1 MKKYITELI
10 GSFFLV
16 LALGMTGNALASG
29 LLIIPVIYLGAHIS
43 GAHYNPAVSISFW
56 ATGNMPQ
63 KTMWGYIGIQTAG
76 AFAGCLMI
84 YFMAGSA
91 FQTVPSSAV
100 TPLQYGLAELIFVLL
115 LCMLYLTLFLTD
127 QFRNNQIYGVAIGL
141 SYAGILLIG
150 EPVSGGV
157 FNPSVA
163 IAASVVDY
171 FDFGE
176 SYIYLPVFVLAPA
189 VGGIFAGHLFT
200 YLLKQEPGSQ
210 EAK

>member
-29 LLIIPVIYLGAHIS
+29 LMIIPIIYMGAHIS
-43 GAHYNPAVSISFW
+43 GAHYNPAISISFW

-76 AFAGCLMI
+76 AIAGCLMI

-91 FQTVPSSAV
+91 YQTVPSSAV
-100 TPLQYGLAELIFVLL
+100 TPLQYGSAELIFVLL
-115 LCMLYLTLFLTD
+115 LCMLYLTLFLTE
-127 QFRNNQIYGVAIGL
+127 QFKGNRIYGVAIGL

-150 EPVSGGV
+150 EPVSGGA

-163 IAASVVDY
+163 IAASLVDF
-171 FDFGE
+171 FDYGE
-176 SYIYLPVFVLAPA
+176 SYMYLPVFVLAPA
-189 VGGIFAGHLFT
+189 VGGIFAGHLFN
-200 YLLKQEPGSQ
+200 YLLKQGPGSQ